1 MAIGDYLSYLNPTNY
16 NVFGVDN
23 PTYSGLLGPEQS
35 QALSQRSNIAGLLG
49 AAAALAQGMG
59 RQGGRRSAAQNI
71 LGALGAGYGAS
82 GQAYSQGLQN
92 FSAVQQLK
100 ANQDKQKAFADMAIK
115 YPDLAPLARID
126 PAKFV
131 EMVSQLEQ
139 QRPISEAYKQAYGQQ
154 AVQQVAPPVKTQA
167 DIAYEN
173 QLAAVEQDRNLIQQ
187 QNVAREQEY
196 LKTLG
201 VSNVANKDIYGQPV
215 ALAASP
221 TPRAA
226 GGATAGEVNQL
237 DEFFANLYNQQN
249 KPATQDQTTQPTVT
263 GAELYPVPFEGRQA
277 DIAKLD
283 KAALPPIPAPPP
295 VPVTQPAT
303 QVNLQ
308 EQALRDQKDTLLRV
322 NSNLSRLGTKA
333 ANDEVKNNLEQIKSL
348 DTQIQ
353 QLAVGGFN
361 FEKVR
366 SSLPKEF
373 KERVDVVEELAKK
386 GSLNGEQ
393 ISLRLQSIQ
402 EKATEQQQKLTD
414 YTNDVRRT
422 AKELYP
428 ITPLTDL
435 NEDQMRRLNLV
446 IEQRAKARGAAG
458 ATKIDMGQKTVAIE
472 RAKAQVASETAAEG
486 ALAVAGDVRAIV
498 DVLKPYQGGKFDELK
513 ASLGPY
519 FPGTNLEKISSAAG
533 IAEALRAKIA
543 PTLRVPGSGATSD
556 FEMKQF
562 MAAIPSLSQYPQGR
576 ELLAT
581 YTQRFADRAVAA
593 ADIKAKMIEDGT
605 YSLKSFQTELKN
617 AGYERIL
624 TPEDLQ
630 NLNKFQA
637 PAGTQNV
644 TPSSPAV
651 NRAFEKH
658 KPR

>member
-1 MAIGDYLSYLNPTNY
+1 MALTPEERNQFYYGNPPAQRSLTDFIPSMNSLSGLIPTEIP
-16 NVFGVDN
+16 NVFGQRN
-23 PTYSGLLGPEQS
+23 PMYEGLLGAPQS
-35 QALSQRSNIAGLLG
+35 QALSRQSNIAGLLG
-49 AAAALAQGMG
+49 AAAALAAGMS
-59 RQGGRRSAAQNI
+59 RQGPRRSGLQNV

-82 GQAYSQGLQN
+82 GQAYNQGLQN
-92 FSAVQQLK
+92 FSAAQQLQVN
-100 ANQDKQKAFADMAIK
+100 AEKQKAFADMAIK

-139 QRPISEAYKQAYGQQ
+139 QRPIAEAYKQAYGQQ
-154 AVQQVAPPVKTQA
+154 PVQQAVPVATQA
-167 DIAYEN
+167 DIDYQN
-173 QLAAVEQDRNLIQQ
+173 KLATAQQDRNLIQQ
-187 QNVAREQEY
+187 QNVAREEEFN
-196 LKTLG
+196 KTLG
-201 VSNVANKDIYGQPV
+201 GSNLDIYGQPV
-215 ALAASP
+215 RVSASAV
-221 TPRAA
+221 PRSAD
-226 GGATAGEVNQL
+226 G
-237 DEFFANLYNQQN
+237 
-249 KPATQDQTTQPTVT
+249 TQPPIT
-263 GAELYPVPFEGRQA
+263 GAELSPVPFEGRQT
-277 DIAKLD
+277 DIAKLEQV
-283 KAALPPIPAPPP
+283 AMPTIPAPQA
-295 VPVTQPAT
+295 VQPAP
-303 QVNLQ
+303 QINLQ

-353 QLAVGGFN
+353 QVAVGGFD
-361 FEKVR
+361 FKKVR

-373 KERVDVVEELAKK
+373 QDRVDVVEELAKK

-428 ITPLTDL
+428 VTPLTDL

-498 DVLKPYQGGKFDELK
+498 DVLKPYQGGKLDQLK
-513 ASLGPY
+513 AELGPY
-519 FPGTNLEKISSAAG
+519 FPGTNFAKISTAAG

-543 PTLRVPGSGATSD
+543 PTLRVQGSGATSD
-556 FEMKQF
+556 FEIKQF
-562 MAAIPSLSQYPQGR
+562 MSAIPSLAQYPEGR

-581 YTQRFADRAVAA
+581 YTQRFADRAAAA

-605 YSLKSFQTELKN
+605 YSLKAFQNQLKT
-617 AGYERIL
+617 AGYETVL

-630 NLNKFQA
+630 RLNTFNKP
-637 PAGTQNV
+637 PAAG
-644 TPSSPAV
+644 SSLPPDV
-651 NRAFEKH
+651 R
-658 KPR
+658 RRYGLQ